1 MWLWKGTSMIA
12 KYNRRSL
19 YWGVPGLL
27 SSIVWP
33 IMLGV
38 WEEEANVLVGAI
50 VGLTGLVMLF
60 IGFGY
65 YAKAKEQHTA
75 WAALALLPWI
85 GIMGLALLPDR
96 HQRSIERINKGLCP
110 KCEYDLRSDFS
121 SPCSECGWQRPA
133 KND

>member
-1 MWLWKGTSMIA
+1 MIA

-33 IMLGV
+33 IMFSV
-38 WEEEANVLVGAI
+38 WEDEASVLVGAI

-65 YAKAKEQHTA
+65 YAKAKEQHPA
-75 WAALALLPWI
+75 WAGMAIISLLGFI
-85 GIMGLALLPDR
+85 VLALLPDR
-96 HQRSIERINKGLCP
+96 HQRSIDRMNKGLCP
-110 KCEYDLRSDFS
+110 NCEYDLRGDFS
-121 SPCSECGWQRPA
+121 SACPECGWQREA
-133 KND
+133 EA